1 MCFRCMKKK
10 KIIKISVYSILILS
24 AVICLSTY
32 LIGGYFIDFALVP
45 NSGGEARSSD
55 KWNMQ
60 KTLEGYE
67 PLDEDLQIKI
77 AIAMKNDEASYN
89 EWIKSIENIFPVMIY
104 SNDGLK
110 LVGNEIKHE
119 SYSDDWVIVVH
130 GYQSSEE
137 SSKRIAR
144 HYYNRGFNV
153 LTISLRSHGES
164 EGKYIGMGFLD
175 KDDLF
180 LWTEYLVKKYPTSNI
195 IYHGTSMGAATVL
208 FASSLVLPKNVKAI
222 IADCGYKNVWDIFA
236 LELKN
241 KFGLS
246 PFPILYMADIMGR
259 IKAGY
264 SIKNA
269 NVLEAVKNS
278 KTPILF
284 IHSTSDDF
292 VPVSCVYA
300 LYKACPAKKEI
311 YIVRG
316 VNHTQAKYVNM
327 DEYYNKIFDFIGSC
341 K

>member
-1 MCFRCMKKK
+1 MKKK
-10 KIIKISVYSILILS
+10 NFIKKIVYSALILL
-24 AVICLSTY
+24 AIVIVLTY
-32 LIGGYFIDFALVP
+32 FVGSYFVNFALVP
-45 NSGGEARSSD
+45 SSGGEERSSD
-55 KWNMQ
+55 KMNIQ

-67 PLDEDLQIKI
+67 PLDEDLRIKI
-77 AIAMKNDEASYN
+77 EIAKKGDEALYS
-89 EWIKSIENIFPVMIY
+89 EWIKTIECTPVTIY
-104 SNDGLK
+104 SKDALK
-110 LVGNEIKHE
+110 LVGNEIKHT
-119 SYSDDWVIVVH
+119 YDVNDWVIIVH

-137 SSKRIAR
+137 GSKRIAR

-180 LWTEYLVKKYPTSNI
+180 LWTEYLIKKYPESSV
-195 IYHGTSMGAATVL
+195 IYHGTSMGSATVL
-208 FASSLVLPKNVKAI
+208 FASSLNLPENVKAI
-222 IADCGYKNVWDIFA
+222 IADCGYKSVWDIFT

-241 KFGLS
+241 KFGLP

-269 NVLEAVKNS
+269 NVLEAVKKS

-284 IHSTSDDF
+284 IHTTSDDF

-300 LYKACPAKKEI
+300 LYEVCPAKKDL
-311 YIVRG
+311 YVVQG
-316 VNHTQAKYVNM
+316 NHTQAKYVNM
-327 DEYYNKIFDFIGSC
+327 DAYYKKIFDFIFI
-341 K
+341 KEDDN